1 MKADIGG
8 IYIDN
13 YISYVSSG
21 SSMDLFNPL

>member
-21 SSMDLFNPL
+21 SSIGLFNPL